1 MHEDLQEVLRA
12 NEAFYAAFAGRD
24 MAAMDAL
31 WSRDSTVTCI
41 HPGWNVLGGRE
52 AVIESWEAILANP
65 EQPRI
70 VAGGATA
77 QVFGETAV
85 VICRELVS
93 GNPLAATNVF
103 IREEGRWRLAH
114 HHSGPV
120 YALGS

>member
-1 MHEDLQEVLRA
+1 MPDEAAVLQA
-12 NEAFYAAFAGRD
+12 NEAFYAAFAGRN

-31 WSRDSTVTCI
+31 WSREAAVTCI
-41 HPGWNVLGGRE
+41 HPGWNVLSGRE
-52 AVIESWEAILANP
+52 GVIESWEAILANP

-77 QVFGETAV
+77 QLLGETAV

-103 IREEGRWRLAH
+103 IREEGRWRLVH